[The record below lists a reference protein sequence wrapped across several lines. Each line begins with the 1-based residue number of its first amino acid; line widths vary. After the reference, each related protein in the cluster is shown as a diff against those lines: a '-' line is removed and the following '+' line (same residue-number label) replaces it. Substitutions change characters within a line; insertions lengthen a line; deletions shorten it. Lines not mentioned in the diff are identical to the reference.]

1 MLEIIVTLVL
11 ELVKCLAPPTERQLV
26 YLRWRNYNAN
36 LENLKA
42 EMEKLKL
49 ERTSIQR
56 RVSEAKEKGE
66 EIEEKVEK
74 WLVSANSIIDRAA
87 KFIEDEESTN
97 KRCLKGLC
105 PNLKTRYQLS
115 KKAETEVKAL
125 AVLGEEVKKFD
136 IVSHRTIPEEIWLKS
151 NKGYEAFESRVSTL
165 KSIQNALTDVNV
177 SIIGVYGMGGI
188 GKTTLVKEF
197 ARQAREKKLF
207 DRVVFSEVSQTPD
220 IKKIQ
225 GEIAEKL
232 GLELSD
238 EVEYRRASR
247 LYERL
252 KNENKI
258 LVILDNIWKHLDLET
273 VGIPFG
279 NDHKGCRLLLTAR
292 DNNVLLS
299 MGSKD
304 NFLIGNLNEEEAWRL
319 FKIMIGD
326 DVDNCKF
333 KSIAI
338 NVAQACG
345 GLPIALTT
353 VARALRNKS
362 LHEWKNALRELQ
374 TPSMVN
380 FEGVPAETYSSI
392 ELSFKYLKGVNRMVD
407 ARNKLYALLHEL
419 RDCCLLLEGDSIE
432 QFSMHDVVCDVA
444 ISIACREQHVFSV
457 RSEVVW
463 EWPDEDALKK
473 CYAISLLYSSI
484 HEVSEELEC
493 PQLEFLLIHPKDS
506 FVEVNIPDNFF
517 KGMKKLRA
525 VDLTGMRLFSLPSSI
540 GLLAN
545 LQTLCLETS
554 MLGDIAI
561 IGKLKN
567 LEILSFTSFD
577 IVRLPD
583 ELGQRTKL
591 RLLDLTGCLQ
601 LKFIVPNILSSFTR
615 LEELYMANCSIE
627 WEVKKANSER
637 SNASLDE
644 LMHLRRLTT
653 LEIDVKNGSIL
664 SDGFF
669 SKKLESNHESL
680 RTLKLKLDSM
690 AICSKKFQG
699 INNVEYLCLDKL
711 QGIKNVVLEL
721 DTEGFSQLKHLH
733 VQNNPDFLCIVDS
746 MEREP
751 CVAFPLLESL
761 TLPNLTNM
769 ERICIDRLKIE
780 SFNELKTIKVEN
792 CDELSNIFWLS
803 SSTKC
808 LPGLERIAVINCS
821 SMEEIFAT
829 GGEADVDVDEKIEF
843 GQLRSLSLGKLPKF
857 TRFCREVKNP
867 STSPNRQESQEEL
880 TASSNEISSDT
891 STLLF
896 NEKVLLPNLEALELN
911 AINVDEIWHYNQ
923 LPAMVP
929 CFQSLTRLIVWGC
942 DKLKYIFSASTIQSL
957 EQLQHLE
964 IRLCKSLQEIISE
977 NRTDQVTAYFVFP
990 RVTTLKL
997 DGLPEL
1003 RCLYPGMHTS
1013 EWPALKNLV
1022 ACNCDKITLSQNDE
1036 NDQFGVPAQQPL
1048 FSFKKILPN
1057 LEGLALSGKDITMIL
1072 QDDFPQHLFG
1082 SLKQLRVGDDDL
1094 ACFPLD
1100 LLERFHNLEFLYLS
1114 DGSYEVVFSNEGY
1127 LETHARKLALIKRLN
1142 LTRLNHLQQLWKH
1155 DSKELDFIFQH
1166 LQILRVLHCQNLLSL
1181 LPSSSVSFRNLTR
1194 LETFAC
1200 KKLMNLLTSSKAKS
1214 LERLVSLRIFGCPAM
1229 TEVIISDEDETANLK
1244 EEIVFSKLS
1253 ALSLFDLDS
1262 LTSFSSGN
1270 YAFKLPSL
1278 QDLWVIGCPKM
1289 KLFTKGELST
1299 PLRLNVRYGLTVG
1312 GVVSLLV
1319 TVLISY
1325 AFSTGRAVN
1334 LKNKVPA
1341 SGIRAVSLLKSLHA
1355 EGLPSSLFNWCFTS
1369 SSPSHYKDLL
1379 MRAHVIADEPEFLS
1393 LPHPSQH
1400 NLHVAFARQSTR
1412 SGLLKM

>member
-26 YLRWRNYNAN
+26 YLRKRNYNAN

-42 EMEKLKL
+42 EMEK
-49 ERTSIQR
+49 
-56 RVSEAKEKGE
+56 VSKAKEKGE

-74 WLVSANSIIDRAA
+74 WLVSANGIIDQAA

-125 AVLGEEVKKFD
+125 VELGEGVKKFD

-151 NKGYEAFESRVSTL
+151 NKGYKAFESRVSTL

-197 ARQAREKKLF
+197 ATQAREDKLF

-238 EVEYRRASR
+238 EAEYRRASR

-258 LVILDNIWKHLDLET
+258 LVILDNIWKHVDLET
-273 VGIPFG
+273 VGIPIG

-319 FKIMIGD
+319 FKIMNGD
-326 DVDNCKF
+326 DVENCKF
-333 KSIAI
+333 KSTAI

-374 TPSMVN
+374 TPSVVN

-392 ELSFKYLKGVNRMVD
+392 ELSFKYLKGEQLKKIFLLCSLIGNSFCLLDLLKYSMGLGIFHGVNKMED
-407 ARNKLYALLHEL
+407 ARNKLYALVHEL
-419 RDCCLLLEGDSIE
+419 RDCCLLLEGDSTE

-444 ISIACREQHVFSV
+444 ISIACRDQHASLV
-457 RSEVVW
+457 RNDAVW

-473 CYAISLLYSSI
+473 CYAIPLLNSSI
-484 HEVSEELEC
+484 HEVSEEFEC
-493 PQLEFLLIHPKDS
+493 PQLEFLHIDPEDS
-506 FVEVNIPDNFF
+506 FVEVNIPNNFF
-517 KGMKKLRA
+517 KGMKKLRV
-525 VDLTGMRLFSLPSSI
+525 VDLTRVRLFSLPSSI

-545 LQTLCLETS
+545 LQTLCLDQS

-561 IGKLKN
+561 VGKLKN
-567 LEILSFTSFD
+567 LEILSFLKSD

-583 ELGQRTKL
+583 ELGQLTKL
-591 RLLDLTGCLQ
+591 RMLDLTDCLQ

-615 LEELYMANCSIE
+615 LEELYMSNCSIE
-627 WEVKKANSER
+627 WEVRKANSER

-644 LMHLRRLTT
+644 LMHLQRLTA
-653 LEIDVKNGSIL
+653 LKIDVKDDSIL
-664 SDGFF
+664 PDGFF
-669 SKKLESNHESL
+669 TKKLERFDISIGDGSFDS
-680 RTLKLKLDSM
+680 TMLKLDSM
-690 AICSKKFQG
+690 AISSKKLQG

-733 VQNNPDFLCIVDS
+733 VQNNPDILCIVDS
-746 MEREP
+746 MKREP

-761 TLPNLTNM
+761 TLHNLINT

-808 LPGLERIAVINCS
+808 LPRLERIAVINCS

-843 GQLRSLSLGKLPKF
+843 GQLRSLSLGKLPKV
-857 TRFCREVKNP
+857 TRFCGEVKTP

-880 TASSNEISSDT
+880 TASSNEISSET

-896 NEKVLLPNLEALELN
+896 NKKALELN
-911 AINVDEIWHYNQ
+911 AINVDEIWHDNQ
-923 LPAMVP
+923 LTAMIT

-942 DKLKYIFSASTIQSL
+942 DKLKYIFSASMIQSL
-957 EQLQHLE
+957 KHLQHLE
-964 IRLCKSLQEIISE
+964 IRICMGLQEIISKD
-977 NRTDQVTAYFVFP
+977 TADQVTPYFVFP
-990 RVTTLKL
+990 KARTQMFIPWNAYFRMAST
-997 DGLPEL
+997 
-1003 RCLYPGMHTS
+1003 
-1013 EWPALKNLV
+1013 
-1022 ACNCDKITLSQNDE
+1022 
-1036 NDQFGVPAQQPL
+1036 
-1048 FSFKKILPN
+1048 KKI
-1057 LEGLALSGKDITMIL
+1057 
-1072 QDDFPQHLFG
+1072 G
-1082 SLKQLRVGDDDL
+1082 SL
-1094 ACFPLD
+1094 
-1100 LLERFHNLEFLYLS
+1100 
-1114 DGSYEVVFSNEGY
+1114 
-1127 LETHARKLALIKRLN
+1127 
-1142 LTRLNHLQQLWKH
+1142 
-1155 DSKELDFIFQH
+1155 
-1166 LQILRVLHCQNLLSL
+1166 
-1181 LPSSSVSFRNLTR
+1181 
-1194 LETFAC
+1194 
-1200 KKLMNLLTSSKAKS
+1200 
-1214 LERLVSLRIFGCPAM
+1214 
-1229 TEVIISDEDETANLK
+1229 
-1244 EEIVFSKLS
+1244 
-1253 ALSLFDLDS
+1253 
-1262 LTSFSSGN
+1262 
-1270 YAFKLPSL
+1270 
-1278 QDLWVIGCPKM
+1278 
-1289 KLFTKGELST
+1289 
-1299 PLRLNVRYGLTVG
+1299 
-1312 GVVSLLV
+1312 
-1319 TVLISY
+1319 
-1325 AFSTGRAVN
+1325 
-1334 LKNKVPA
+1334 
-1341 SGIRAVSLLKSLHA
+1341 
-1355 EGLPSSLFNWCFTS
+1355 
-1369 SSPSHYKDLL
+1369 
-1379 MRAHVIADEPEFLS
+1379 
-1393 LPHPSQH
+1393 
-1400 NLHVAFARQSTR
+1400 
-1412 SGLLKM
+1412 

>member
-26 YLRWRNYNAN
+26 YLRKRNYDAN

-42 EMEKLKL
+42 EMEKLKV

-74 WLVSANSIIDRAA
+74 WLVSANGIIDRAA

-125 AVLGEEVKKFD
+125 VELGEEVKKFE

-232 GLELSD
+232 GLELSN
-238 EVEYRRASR
+238 EAEYRRASR

-273 VGIPFG
+273 IGIPFG

-392 ELSFKYLKGVNRMVD
+392 ELSFKYLKGEQLKKIFLLCSLIGNSFWFRDLFRYSMGLGIFQGVNRMVD

-517 KGMKKLRA
+517 KGMKKLRV

-567 LEILSFTSFD
+567 LEILSFISSD

-583 ELGQRTKL
+583 ELGQLTKL

-669 SKKLESNHESL
+669 SKKLERFDISIGDGSFDSINVIGKDWFQSRPHFMISNHESL

-690 AICSKKFQG
+690 AIFSKKLQG
-699 INNVEYLCLDKL
+699 INNVEYLCLDRL

-721 DTEGFSQLKHLH
+721 DTEGFPQLKHLH

-746 MEREP
+746 IERES

-761 TLPNLTNM
+761 TLHNLINM

-792 CDELSNIFWLS
+792 CYELSNIFWLS

-808 LPGLERIAVINCS
+808 LPRLERIAVINCS

-843 GQLRSLSLGKLPKF
+843 GQLRSLTLGKLPKV
-857 TRFCREVKNP
+857 TRFCREVKTP

-896 NEKVLLPNLEALELN
+896 NEKVVLPNLEALELN

-923 LPAMVP
+923 LPGMVP

-977 NRTDQVTAYFVFP
+977 DRTDQVTAYFVFP

-1048 FSFKKILPN
+1048 LSFKKILPN
-1057 LEGLALSGKDITMIL
+1057 LKGLALSGKDITMIL

-1082 SLKQLRVGDDDL
+1082 SLKLLRVGDDDL
-1094 ACFPLD
+1094 ACFPLF
-1100 LLERFHNLEFLYLS
+1100 LLERFHNLELLFLS
-1114 DGSYEVVFSNEGY
+1114 DCSYEVVFSNEGY
-1127 LETHARKLALIKRLN
+1127 LEARARKLALIKRLH

-1155 DSKELDFIFQH
+1155 DYKQLDFIFQH
-1166 LQILRVLHCQNLLSL
+1166 LQILRAFHCQNLLSL
-1181 LPSSSVSFRNLTR
+1181 LPSSSVSFWNLTR
-1194 LETFAC
+1194 LEAFAC
-1200 KKLMNLLTSSKAKS
+1200 KKLMNLVTSSTAKS
-1214 LERLVSLRIFGCPAM
+1214 LERLVSLRVFGCPAM
-1229 TEVIISDEDETANLK
+1229 TEVVISDEDETPNLK

-1278 QDLWVIGCPKM
+1278 EDLWVIGCPKM
-1289 KLFTKGELST
+1289 KIFTKGELST
-1299 PLRLNVRYGLTVG
+1299 PLRLNVRYGTSDDKLRWSNNDLNTIIQQLHQEK
-1312 GVVSLLV
+1312 LL
-1319 TVLISY
+1319 
-1325 AFSTGRAVN
+1325 
-1334 LKNKVPA
+1334 
-1341 SGIRAVSLLKSLHA
+1341 
-1355 EGLPSSLFNWCFTS
+1355 EGSSRYS
-1369 SSPSHYKDLL
+1369 SQY
-1379 MRAHVIADEPEFLS
+1379 
-1393 LPHPSQH
+1393 
-1400 NLHVAFARQSTR
+1400 
-1412 SGLLKM
+1412 

>member
-11 ELVKCLAPPTERQLV
+11 ELVKCLAPPTERKLV
-26 YLRWRNYNAN
+26 YLRKRNYNAN

-42 EMEKLKL
+42 EMEKLKV

-74 WLVSANSIIDRAA
+74 WLVNANGIIDRAT
-87 KFIEDEESTN
+87 KFVEDEESTN

-125 AVLGEEVKKFD
+125 VELGEEVKKFD
-136 IVSHRTIPEEIWLKS
+136 IVSHRTTPEEIWLKS

-197 ARQAREKKLF
+197 ARQAREDKLF

-232 GLELSD
+232 
-238 EVEYRRASR
+238 
-247 LYERL
+247 
-252 KNENKI
+252 
-258 LVILDNIWKHLDLET
+258 DNIWKHVDLET

-319 FKIMIGD
+319 FKIMNSD
-326 DVDNCKF
+326 DLENCKF
-333 KSIAI
+333 KSTAI

-374 TPSMVN
+374 TPSVVN

-392 ELSFKYLKGVNRMVD
+392 ELSFKYLKGEQLKKIFLLCSLIGNSFWFTDLFKYSMGLGIFQGVNRMVD
-407 ARNKLYALLHEL
+407 ARNKLYALVHEL
-419 RDCCLLLEGDSIE
+419 RDSCLLLEGDSSE
-432 QFSMHDVVCDVA
+432 QFSMHDVVYDVVV
-444 ISIACREQHVFSV
+444 SIACRDQHVFLV
-457 RSEVVW
+457 RNEVVW

-473 CYAISLLYSSI
+473 CSAISLLNSSI
-484 HEVSEELEC
+484 HEVSEEFEC
-493 PQLEFLLIHPKDS
+493 LQLEFLHIS
-506 FVEVNIPDNFF
+506 QNTFVEVNIPDNIF
-517 KGMKKLRA
+517 KGMKTLR
-525 VDLTGMRLFSLPSSI
+525 VIDLTRMRLFSLPSSI

-545 LQTLCLETS
+545 LQTLCLDQS

-567 LEILSFTSFD
+567 LEILSFLNSD
-577 IVRLPD
+577 IVRLPG
-583 ELGQRTKL
+583 ELGQLTKL
-591 RLLDLTGCLQ
+591 RLLDLTDCLQ
-601 LKFIVPNILSSFTR
+601 LKFIVPNVLSSFTR
-615 LEELYMANCSIE
+615 LEELYMGNSPVE
-627 WEVKKANSER
+627 WEVEKANSER
-637 SNASLDE
+637 SNATLDE

-653 LEIDVKNGSIL
+653 LEIDVKNDSIL
-664 SDGFF
+664 PDGFF
-669 SKKLESNHESL
+669 SKKLERFDISIGDASFDSTLVIENDWFESRQHFMISNHESL

-690 AICSKKFQG
+690 AICSEKLQL

-761 TLPNLTNM
+761 TLHNLINT

-808 LPGLERIAVINCS
+808 LPRLERIAVINCS

-843 GQLRSLSLGKLPKF
+843 VQLRSLSLGKLPKV
-857 TRFCREVKNP
+857 TRFCGEVKTP

-880 TASSNEISSDT
+880 TASSNEISSET

-896 NEKVLLPNLEALELN
+896 NEKVVLPNLEALELN
-911 AINVDEIWHYNQ
+911 AINVDEIWNDNQ
-923 LPAMVP
+923 LAAMIT

-942 DKLKYIFSASTIQSL
+942 DKLKYIFSASMIQSL
-957 EQLQHLE
+957 KHLQHLE
-964 IRLCKSLQEIISE
+964 IRIC
-977 NRTDQVTAYFVFP
+977 
-990 RVTTLKL
+990 
-997 DGLPEL
+997 LPEL

-1013 EWPALKNLV
+1013 EWPALKHLE
-1022 ACNCDKITLSQNDE
+1022 ACNCDKITLSQNNE
-1036 NDQFGVPAQQPL
+1036 NDQFGIPAQQPL
-1048 FSFKKILPN
+1048 LSFKKILPN
-1057 LEGLALSGKDITMIL
+1057 LEELALSGKDITMIL
-1072 QDDFPQHLFG
+1072 QGDFPQHLFG
-1082 SLKQLRVGDDDL
+1082 SLKVQQVGDDDL
-1094 ACFPLD
+1094 ACFQLG
-1100 LLERFHNLEFLYLS
+1100 LLERFNNLELLFLS
-1114 DGSYEVVFSNEGY
+1114 DCSYEVVFSNEGY
-1127 LETHARKLALIKRLN
+1127 LEKHGRKLALIKKLN
-1142 LTRLNHLQQLWKH
+1142 LTRLNRLQQLWKR
-1155 DSKELDFIFQH
+1155 DSKQLDFIFQH
-1166 LQILRVLHCQNLLSL
+1166 LEILRAYHCQNLLSL
-1181 LPSSSVSFRNLTR
+1181 LPSSSVSFRNLAH
-1194 LETFAC
+1194 LQAFAC
-1200 KKLMNLLTSSKAKS
+1200 KKLMNLGTCSTAKS
-1214 LERLVSLRIFGCPAM
+1214 LERLLSLKVFGCTAM
-1229 TEVIISDEDETANLK
+1229 TEVVVCDEDETANIK
-1244 EEIVFSKLS
+1244 EEIVFSKLIT
-1253 ALSLFDLDS
+1253 LSLFDLDS
-1262 LTSFSSGN
+1262 LTSFSSAN
-1270 YAFKLPSL
+1270 YTFKFPCL
-1278 QDLWVIGCPKM
+1278 QDLSVIGCPKM
-1289 KLFTKGELST
+1289 KIFTKGESTT
-1299 PLRLNVRYGLTVG
+1299 PLRVNVRYGRSEDKVRWSNNDLNTIIQQLHQEKVR
-1312 GVVSLLV
+1312 V
-1319 TVLISY
+1319 TVRI
-1325 AFSTGRAVN
+1325 F
-1334 LKNKVPA
+1334 
-1341 SGIRAVSLLKSLHA
+1341 
-1355 EGLPSSLFNWCFTS
+1355 
-1369 SSPSHYKDLL
+1369 
-1379 MRAHVIADEPEFLS
+1379 VINE
-1393 LPHPSQH
+1393 
-1400 NLHVAFARQSTR
+1400 
-1412 SGLLKM
+1412 

>member
-26 YLRWRNYNAN
+26 YLRKRNYNAN

-42 EMEKLKL
+42 EMEK
-49 ERTSIQR
+49 
-56 RVSEAKEKGE
+56 VSEAKEKGE
-66 EIEEKVEK
+66 EIEGKVEK
-74 WLVSANSIIDRAA
+74 WLVSANGIIDRAA
-87 KFIEDEESTN
+87 KFVEDEESTN

-115 KKAETEVKAL
+115 KKAETDVKAL
-125 AVLGEEVKKFD
+125 VELGEEVKKLD
-136 IVSHRTIPEEIWLKS
+136 IVSHRTTPEEIWLKS

-232 GLELSD
+232 GLELSN
-238 EVEYRRASR
+238 EAEYRRASR

-258 LVILDNIWKHLDLET
+258 LVILDNIWKHVDLET

-333 KSIAI
+333 KSTAI

-353 VARALRNKS
+353 VSRAPRNKS

-374 TPSMVN
+374 TPSVVN

-392 ELSFKYLKGVNRMVD
+392 ELSFKYLKGEQLKQIFLLCSLIGNSFGLMDLLRYSMGLGIFHGVNKMED
-407 ARNKLYALLHEL
+407 ARNKLYALVHEL
-419 RDCCLLLEGDSIE
+419 RDCCLLLEGDRNE
-432 QFSMHDVVCDVA
+432 TFYMHDVVCDVA
-444 ISIACREQHVFSV
+444 VSIACRGQHVFLV
-457 RSEVVW
+457 RNDAVW
-463 EWPDEDALKK
+463 EWPDGDALKK
-473 CYAISLLYSSI
+473 CYAISLLNSSI
-484 HEVSEELEC
+484 HEVSLEFEC
-493 PQLEFLLIHPKDS
+493 PQLEFLHIDITFAGL
-506 FVEVNIPDNFF
+506 NIPDNFF
-517 KGMKKLRA
+517 KEMKKLRV
-525 VDLTGMRLFSLPSSI
+525 VDLTRVRLFSLPSSI

-545 LQTLCLETS
+545 LQTLCLDQS

-561 IGKLKN
+561 VGKLKN
-567 LEILSFTSFD
+567 LEILSFLKSD

-583 ELGQRTKL
+583 EL
-591 RLLDLTGCLQ
+591 
-601 LKFIVPNILSSFTR
+601 
-615 LEELYMANCSIE
+615 
-627 WEVKKANSER
+627 
-637 SNASLDE
+637 
-644 LMHLRRLTT
+644 
-653 LEIDVKNGSIL
+653 
-664 SDGFF
+664 DGFF
-669 SKKLESNHESL
+669 TKKLERFDISIGDGSFDS
-680 RTLKLKLDSM
+680 TKLKLDSM
-690 AICSKKFQG
+690 AIFSKKLQG
-699 INNVEYLCLDKL
+699 INNAEYLCLDKL

-761 TLPNLTNM
+761 TLHNLTNM
-769 ERICIDRLKIE
+769 ERICIDRLKKE

-803 SSTKC
+803 RSTKC
-808 LPGLERIAVINCS
+808 LPRLERIAVINCS

-843 GQLRSLSLGKLPKF
+843 GQLRSLSLGTLPKV
-857 TRFCREVKNP
+857 TRFCREVKTP
-867 STSPNRQESQEEL
+867 STSPNRQESQEVL

-896 NEKVLLPNLEALELN
+896 NEKALELN

-929 CFQSLTRLIVWGC
+929 CLRSLTRLIVWGC

-990 RVTTLKL
+990 R
-997 DGLPEL
+997 
-1003 RCLYPGMHTS
+1003 
-1013 EWPALKNLV
+1013 
-1022 ACNCDKITLSQNDE
+1022 NDE

-1048 FSFKKILPN
+1048 FSFKKILPTWRDC
-1057 LEGLALSGKDITMIL
+1057 ALSGKDITMIL
-1072 QDDFPQHLFG
+1072 QDDFHNT
-1082 SLKQLRVGDDDL
+1082 SLAVFNDYGFGDDDL
-1094 ACFPLD
+1094 PCFPLAFTWRSFTIWNFSSCRIVRTKCQSFQK
-1100 LLERFHNLEFLYLS
+1100 LLKNAERMNNWPKESNAILRLARNLYLKM
-1114 DGSYEVVFSNEGY
+1114 N
-1127 LETHARKLALIKRLN
+1127 
-1142 LTRLNHLQQLWKH
+1142 
-1155 DSKELDFIFQH
+1155 
-1166 LQILRVLHCQNLLSL
+1166 
-1181 LPSSSVSFRNLTR
+1181 SS
-1194 LETFAC
+1194 C
-1200 KKLMNLLTSSKAKS
+1200 
-1214 LERLVSLRIFGCPAM
+1214 
-1229 TEVIISDEDETANLK
+1229 
-1244 EEIVFSKLS
+1244 
-1253 ALSLFDLDS
+1253 
-1262 LTSFSSGN
+1262 
-1270 YAFKLPSL
+1270 
-1278 QDLWVIGCPKM
+1278 
-1289 KLFTKGELST
+1289 T
-1299 PLRLNVRYGLTVG
+1299 PNNQFVEK
-1312 GVVSLLV
+1312 
-1319 TVLISY
+1319 
-1325 AFSTGRAVN
+1325 F
-1334 LKNKVPA
+1334 
-1341 SGIRAVSLLKSLHA
+1341 
-1355 EGLPSSLFNWCFTS
+1355 
-1369 SSPSHYKDLL
+1369 
-1379 MRAHVIADEPEFLS
+1379 
-1393 LPHPSQH
+1393 
-1400 NLHVAFARQSTR
+1400 
-1412 SGLLKM
+1412 